1 MIFLYHA
8 ECIHMGIR
16 YSEGDQIQPSCDSR
30 CTCHDGE
37 FVCQHQTCIADGATC
52 YAWGD
57 PHYGTF
63 DLRRYDFQGDCEY
76 VFTNSSEFA
85 VYVSNRA
92 HNSYVSCTDSVTVLV
107 RNRSLEIV
115 LGRGGIVTINN
126 IVQSNGGD
134 QKVLQD
140 NEVEVTRIGHH
151 LYVVLVTLGVRVSW
165 DGLYRV
171 EVTVSTSWRGRLSGL
186 CGNYNG
192 DPSDDFVTSNNI
204 STTSADIFGHSWV
217 LNNDIRESCGGL
229 PIPDTCTASVMA
241 DAQTRCTVLRE
252 NYFRSCNDV
261 VDPTYFIE
269 SCVYDYCHCNEV
281 DREECYCNSLAAYAR
296 SCSSSGIILQDW
308 RSNFCRK

>member
-1 MIFLYHA
+1 MGTRYH
-8 ECIHMGIR
+8 
-16 YSEGDQIQPSCDSR
+16 EGDQIQPSCGLR
-30 CTCHDGE
+30 CTCRGGE
-37 FVCQHQTCIADGATC
+37 FVCQPQSCVADGATC

-85 VYVSNRA
+85 IYVSNRA
-92 HNSYVSCTDSVTVLV
+92 HNSYVSCTDTVTVV
-107 RNRSLEIV
+107 VKNTSLEIL
-115 LGRGGIVTINN
+115 LGRGGTVTINN
-126 IVQSNGGD
+126 RVQSSSGD
-134 QKVLQD
+134 ERVLQD
-140 NEVEVTRIGHH
+140 SEVEVTRIGRH

-171 EVTVSTSWRGRLSGL
+171 EVTVSTRWRGRLNGL

-192 DPSDDFVTSNNI
+192 DPSDDFITSNNI
-204 STTSADIFGHSWV
+204 STTSANIFGHSWV

-229 PIPDTCTASVMA
+229 TTPDPCPPSVRA
-241 DAQTRCTVLRE
+241 DAQARCAVLRE
-252 NYFRSCNDV
+252 TYFSSCNDV
-261 VDPTYFIE
+261 VDPTFFIE

-296 SCSSSGIILQDW
+296 SCSSNGITLQDW
-308 RSNFCRK
+308 RGNFCRKYI

>member
-1 MIFLYHA
+1 MYPA

-16 YSEGDQIQPSCDSR
+16 YSEGDQIQPSCDLR
-30 CTCHDGE
+30 CTCHGGE
-37 FVCQHQTCIADGATC
+37 FVCQPQTCIADGATC

-92 HNSYVSCTDSVTVLV
+92 HNSYVSCTDSVTVIV

-115 LGRGGIVTINN
+115 LGRGGIVTVNN
-126 IVQSNGGD
+126 IVQPNSGD
-134 QKVLQD
+134 EKVLQD
-140 NEVEVTRIGHH
+140 DEVEVTRIGHH
-151 LYVVLVTLGVRVSW
+151 LHVVLISLGVRVSW

-192 DPSDDFVTSNNI
+192 DPSDDFITSNNI
-204 STTSADIFGHSWV
+204 STTSANIFGHSWV

-229 PIPDTCTASVMA
+229 PIPDTCTAGVMA
-241 DAQTRCTVLRE
+241 DAQTRCAVLRE
-252 NYFRSCNDV
+252 SYFMSCNDV

-269 SCVYDYCHCNEV
+269 SCVYDYCHCNEA

-308 RSNFCRK
+308 RNNFCRK